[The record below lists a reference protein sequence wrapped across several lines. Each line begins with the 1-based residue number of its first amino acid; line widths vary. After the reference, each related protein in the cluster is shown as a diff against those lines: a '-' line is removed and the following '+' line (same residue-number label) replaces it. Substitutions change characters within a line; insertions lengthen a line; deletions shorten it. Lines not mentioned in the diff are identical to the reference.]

1 MKGKILLLLA
11 ASFLVVSCSNKPS
24 SSEPIKPSSSDTSE
38 QSEPTSST
46 PSSEPS
52 RESSSSSEYSST
64 KQCSDFTVDGKK
76 IIRVKLESAKVPNT
90 AAGAYK
96 GFYYIG
102 SLLLLV
108 GIGVVTTL
116 LFKEKHKVKTT
127 E

>member
-1 MKGKILLLLA
+1 MLLLEWTTT
-11 ASFLVVSCSNKPS
+11 NKPTMVMI
-24 SSEPIKPSSSDTSE
+24 ENGDYKLC
-38 QSEPTSST
+38 
-46 PSSEPS
+46 
-52 RESSSSSEYSST
+52 ESSSSSEYSST